1 MRVRNNG
8 AEFQLVEGMDL
19 TQVVGPG
26 MNKPQAWREGPKS
39 AIAEHIPG
47 CGGGGG
53 VTVADWIGGE
63 NIGCPLAATG
73 VPPRGNPY
81 GFRVNSR

>member
-8 AEFQLVEGMDL
+8 AEFQLGEGMDL

-26 MNKPQAWREGPKS
+26 MNKPQAWRQGPKS

-47 CGGGGG
+47 CGDGGG
-53 VTVADWIGGE
+53 VTVANWIRGE
-63 NIGCPLAATG
+63 NSGCHLQQQRCRRVGTRA
-73 VPPRGNPY
+73 
-81 GFRVNSR
+81 GFV